1 MVPAAGLEPAL
12 RYAEADFKSAV
23 STNSTTRAKTY
34 ESDGLI
40 RAVAARTKTLTGVLE
55 CRIAAQFEGCMENS
69 FSEFIDQVFI
79 SRANDDTGACFA
91 TPIKR
96 V

>member
-40 RAVAARTKTLTGVLE
+40 RAVAARTKTLTGILE
-55 CRIAAQFEGCMENS
+55 CRITAQLESRMKDG

-79 SRANDDTGACFA
+79 SRANDNAGACFA